1 MNIFERR
8 RARAATAIPP
18 EEAAATAA
26 TPDEAAIAGEATAAT
41 PDEAAIAGEAAADN
55 TGIFGALAVPDFR
68 ALWLGSLVS
77 NVGTWMQQI
86 GSGWLVLQLTD
97 SPFWLGLVSFAAAL
111 PILLFSLPAGVM
123 ADRIDRRR
131 LLLGTQTIAGLLALT
146 LAILTATGVV
156 RIGYVLVITLLSGT
170 VMAFHMPTWQTM
182 IPDIVG
188 KARLMNAVGLNSAAF
203 NGAAVAGPAL
213 AGVILA
219 AFGPAACF
227 AINAASYLAVIAAL
241 LMIRTRS
248 VGRADGGQ
256 TGMLESVGTGLRFI
270 RGRRLIL
277 AFFALAAIVSLA
289 ARPYLQLLPVF
300 ARDVLGGDER
310 LYGTL
315 MAANGTGALA
325 GALLTAAFA
334 RVPRKGLALLGSVGT
349 FAIGLIAFALIPR
362 APVALALL
370 VLIGGA
376 TTLFM
381 SATNTVI
388 QSLAPDD
395 VRGRVLSVWSM
406 IAAGVMPLGS
416 LVLGGLASLT
426 GQVAYVIVGGASVA
440 LAAALIIGIVA
451 RDPRRANS
459 DPGERV
465 AAGQTPS
472 IGGRA

>member
-1 MNIFERR
+1 MGIFERI
-8 RARAATAIPP
+8 RARATTAIPP

-26 TPDEAAIAGEATAAT
+26 TPDEAAIAGEAAAL
-41 PDEAAIAGEAAADN
+41 GS
-55 TGIFGALAVPDFR
+55 GGFLGALAVRDFR
-68 ALWLGSLVS
+68 ALWLGSLIS

-86 GSGWLVLQLTD
+86 GSGWLVLQLTN
-97 SPFWLGLVSFAAAL
+97 SPFWLGLVSFTAAL
-111 PILLFSLPAGVM
+111 PILLFSLPAGVL
-123 ADRIDRRR
+123 ADRIERRR
-131 LLLGTQTIAGLLALT
+131 LLLATQTLAGLLSLT
-146 LAILTATGVV
+146 LAILTATGAIK
-156 RIGYVLVITLLSGT
+156 IGYILGITLLSGT

-182 IPDIVG
+182 IPDLVG
-188 KARLMNAVGLNSAAF
+188 KERLMNAVGLNAAAF

-213 AGVILA
+213 AGIILA

-227 AINAASYLAVIAAL
+227 ALNAASYLAVIVAL
-241 LMIRTRS
+241 LTIRTRS
-248 VGRADGGQ
+248 VGRADGEQAGV
-256 TGMLESVGTGLRFI
+256 LESVAVGLRFI

-315 MAANGTGALA
+315 MAANGIGALI

-334 RVPRKGLALLGSVGT
+334 RVPRKGLALLGSVSV
-349 FAIGLIAFALIPR
+349 FALGLIAFALIPR
-362 APVALALL
+362 VPVALGLL
-370 VLIGGA
+370 VLVGGA

-416 LVLGGLASLT
+416 LLLGGLASLT
-426 GQVAYVIVGGASVA
+426 GHVAYVIVGGASVA
-440 LAAALIIGIVA
+440 LLAAVIIGFVA
-451 RDPRRANS
+451 RDPRRTSRNP
-459 DPGERV
+459 DEQI
-465 AAGQTPS
+465 AAGQVST
-472 IGGRA
+472 IGG